1 MVVVFGEVQF
11 EHRAFG
17 ATVLNGVDRIQA
29 VGRLFNS
36 LVFVVVRIRIA
47 LPGRRFSIPCVNVG
61 SADGEAWKI
70 PVFQVIHRTEEDR
83 FFAVSVEVGTVI
95 PPDIQAAVGGSVGWS
110 HTLQEVSLLT
120 VSLNPGTFEAQIHYV
135 SRPVTKGQRLQ
146 PSGAVIKIVDAAIV
160 NFIARTIELVA
171 GG

>member
-1 MVVVFGEVQF
+1 M
-11 EHRAFG
+11 RK
-17 ATVLNGVDRIQA
+17 R
-29 VGRLFNS
+29 RKRRWRS
-36 LVFVVVRIRIA
+36 LED
-47 LPGRRFSIPCVNVG
+47 S
-61 SADGEAWKI
+61 S
-70 PVFQVIHRTEEDR
+70 FQVIHRTEEDR
-83 FFAVSVEVGTVI
+83 FFAVGVEVGTVI
-95 PPDIQAAVGGSVGWS
+95 PPDIQATVRGSVGWS

-146 PSGAVIKIVDAAIV
+146 PGGAVIKIVDAAIV

>member
-1 MVVVFGEVQF
+1 MAKPGRFQF
-11 EHRAFG
+11 SGHTSHRRRPLF
-17 ATVLNGVDRIQA
+17 A
-29 VGRLFNS
+29 VG
-36 LVFVVVRIRIA
+36 
-47 LPGRRFSIPCVNVG
+47 
-61 SADGEAWKI
+61 
-70 PVFQVIHRTEEDR
+70 
-83 FFAVSVEVGTVI
+83 VEVGTVI

-120 VSLNPGTFEAQIHYV
+120 VSLNPGAFEAQIHYV

-146 PSGAVIKIVDAAIV
+146 PGGAVIKVVDAAIV

>member
-1 MVVVFGEVQF
+1 MQF

-17 ATVLNGVDRIQA
+17 AAILNGVHRIQA

-36 LVFVVVRIRIA
+36 PVFVVVRIRIA
-47 LPGRRFSIPCVNVG
+47 LPGSGFSIPCVNVG

-83 FFAVSVEVGTVI
+83 FFAVGVEVRTVI
-95 PPDIQAAVGGSVGWS
+95 PPDIQATVGGSVGWS

-120 VSLNPGTFEAQIHYV
+120 VGFNPGAFQTQIHYI
-135 SRPVTKGQRLQ
+135 SRPVTKGQCLQ
-146 PSGAVIKIVDAAIV
+146 PGSAVVKVVDAAIV
-160 NFIARTIELVA
+160 NFIARTVELVA